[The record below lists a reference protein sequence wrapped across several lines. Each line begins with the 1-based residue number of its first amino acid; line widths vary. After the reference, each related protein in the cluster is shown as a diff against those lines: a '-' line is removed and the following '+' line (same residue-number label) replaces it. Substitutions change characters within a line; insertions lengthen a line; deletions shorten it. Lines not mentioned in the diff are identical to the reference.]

1 MTGRHPM
8 WVKTGHPARRHATD
22 NVRLLRLITLTA
34 IAAAAVVLIAG
45 CGSSK
50 PQYCADVTAL
60 ENSVKGLN
68 VSGGLSSL
76 QAQVQTIVNQGKKLP
91 SSAKSDFPSE
101 TAAINSSFDALQ
113 TEVQGITSKPTAQQ
127 ALKLASNAASAV
139 TAVKN
144 FASASKSKCQ

>member
-1 MTGRHPM
+1 VTPRHPLR
-8 WVKTGHPARRHATD
+8 VKTGNPARRQAT
-22 NVRLLRLITLTA
+22 NIVHPLRLITFIA
-34 IAAAAVVLIAG
+34 VAAAALVLIAG

-50 PQYCADVTAL
+50 PQYCADVSAL
-60 ENSVKGLN
+60 EKSIKSLD

-76 QAQVQTIVNQGKKLP
+76 KAQVQTIVNQGKKLP

-101 TAAINSSFDALQ
+101 TAAINSSFNALQ
-113 TEVQGITSKPTAQQ
+113 TEVQGITSKPSAQQ
-127 ALKLASNAASAV
+127 ALKVASDAAAAV